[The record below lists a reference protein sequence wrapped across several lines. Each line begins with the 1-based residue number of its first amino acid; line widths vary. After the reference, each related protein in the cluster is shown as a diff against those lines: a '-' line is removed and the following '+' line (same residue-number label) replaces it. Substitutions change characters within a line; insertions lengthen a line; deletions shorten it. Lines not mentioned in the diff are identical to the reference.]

1 MIDNV
6 IPKDKWEF
14 DQNVTD
20 CFDDMLKRSI
30 PNYEIM
36 RSLIEMII
44 KYHNPKK
51 SDVLVDLGCS
61 NGINI
66 EPFIDDMN
74 CIGVDISEPML
85 ESARLKFK
93 DKVKI
98 LYHDITDNLD
108 FFDKAK
114 FITSILTLQF
124 TPMEYRQE
132 IFSNIY
138 NKLENDG
145 IFIIV
150 EKELGFN
157 SVINKMFVNLYY
169 NIKAKNGY
177 SYDQINR
184 KKKSLE
190 GVLVPVTSEWNKELL
205 RQAGFK
211 KFDTF
216 WRCLNFEGIV
226 AFK

>member
-1 MIDNV
+1 MKDNV
-6 IPKDKWEF
+6 VPKEKWEF

-30 PNYEIM
+30 PNYEMM
-36 RSLIEMII
+36 RTLVEMII

-66 EPFIDDMN
+66 EPFIDDLN

-85 ESARLKFK
+85 ESARKKFNEK
-93 DKVKI
+93 ATI
-98 LYHDITDNLD
+98 LYHDITKNLD
-108 FFDKAK
+108 FFNNAR

-124 TPMEYRQE
+124 TPIEYRQE

-138 NKLENDG
+138 NKLEPNG
-145 IFIIV
+145 VFILV
-150 EKELGFN
+150 EKELGYN
-157 SVINKMFVNLYY
+157 SAINKMFVDLYY
-169 NIKAKNGY
+169 KIKAKNGY

-205 RQAGFK
+205 CQAGFK
-211 KFDTF
+211 KIDTF

-226 AFK
+226 AIK